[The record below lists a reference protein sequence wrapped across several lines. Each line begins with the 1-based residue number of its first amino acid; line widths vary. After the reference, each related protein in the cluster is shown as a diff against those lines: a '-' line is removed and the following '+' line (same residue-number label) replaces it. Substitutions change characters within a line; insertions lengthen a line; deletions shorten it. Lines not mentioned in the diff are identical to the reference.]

1 MRRSGSLLKYFIK
14 EGFRNV
20 YVNGF
25 MSFASIIIMVCCFV
39 MTGIVFLI
47 YQNLQ
52 IALKNIEFNNNI
64 TVYIKDNS
72 DLNLNLEKLKSE
84 VEDIPNVASCSIY
97 PKSDALENYKEILG
111 DSIND
116 VFDEDENPFPDA
128 LKVSMEDLAFYEE
141 TVNKILDI
149 PEVDSVSDRSEIAK
163 KLSGL
168 KKLVSTV
175 GFWITIA
182 LAAVSMM
189 LISNTVRIT
198 MYNRRFEI
206 SIMKSVGATN
216 AFIRS
221 PFIVE
226 GLIIGI
232 ISAFISSIILK
243 IVCAKALLLISSII
257 PIDNSLFDVML
268 KKIFGYF
275 FVSGSVLGIFSSII
289 SIKKYLK
296 QEGGMAVAW

>member
-1 MRRSGSLLKYFIK
+1 MRKSGSLLKYFVK
-14 EGFRNV
+14 EGFRNL
-20 YVNGF
+20 YINGF
-25 MSFASIIIMVCCFV
+25 MSFASVVIMVCCFV

-47 YQNLQ
+47 YQNIQ
-52 IALKNIEFNNNI
+52 VALKNIEFNNNI
-64 TVYIKDNS
+64 TVYIKENS
-72 DLNLNLEKLKSE
+72 SQDLENLKSE
-84 VEDIPNVASCSIY
+84 IEDIPNVAACNIY
-97 PKSDALENYKEILG
+97 PKSDALENYKEVLG

-116 VFDEDENPFPDA
+116 IFEEDENPFPDA
-128 LKVSMEDLAFYEE
+128 LKVSMEDLSYYEE
-141 TVNKILDI
+141 TVKKITDI

-163 KLSGL
+163 KLAGL
-168 KKLVSTV
+168 KRLVSTV
-175 GFWITIA
+175 GFWITIG

-226 GLIIGI
+226 GLIIGL
-232 ISAFISSIILK
+232 ISAAFSSIILK
-243 IVCAKALLLISSII
+243 LISTQALLLISSII
-257 PIDNSLFDVML
+257 PLDSSLFDVML
-268 KKIFGYF
+268 KKIFVYF
-275 FVSGSVLGIFSSII
+275 FIAGSILGIFSSII

>member
-111 DSIND
+111 DSINNI
-116 VFDEDENPFPDA
+116 FDEDENPFPDA
-128 LKVSMEDLAFYEE
+128 LKVNME
-141 TVNKILDI
+141 K
-149 PEVDSVSDRSEIAK
+149 
-163 KLSGL
+163 
-168 KKLVSTV
+168 
-175 GFWITIA
+175 
-182 LAAVSMM
+182 
-189 LISNTVRIT
+189 
-198 MYNRRFEI
+198 
-206 SIMKSVGATN
+206 
-216 AFIRS
+216 
-221 PFIVE
+221 
-226 GLIIGI
+226 
-232 ISAFISSIILK
+232 
-243 IVCAKALLLISSII
+243 
-257 PIDNSLFDVML
+257 
-268 KKIFGYF
+268 
-275 FVSGSVLGIFSSII
+275 
-289 SIKKYLK
+289 
-296 QEGGMAVAW
+296 

>member
-20 YVNGF
+20 YINGF
-25 MSFASIIIMVCCFV
+25 MSLASVLIMVCCFV
-39 MTGIVFLI
+39 TTGIVFLI
-47 YQNLQ
+47 YKNIQV
-52 IALKNIEFNNNI
+52 ALKNIEFNNNI
-64 TVYIKDNS
+64 TVYIKDDSIS
-72 DLNLNLEKLKSE
+72 DLEKLKSE
-84 VEDIPNVASCSIY
+84 IEDIPNVASCSIY

-116 VFDEDENPFPDA
+116 IFEEDENPLPDA
-128 LKVSMEDLAFYEE
+128 LKVSMEDLSFYEE
-141 TVNKILDI
+141 TVNKIMDI

-168 KKLVSTV
+168 KRLVTMV
-175 GFWITIA
+175 GFWITIG
-182 LAAVSMM
+182 LAIVSMM

-232 ISAFISSIILK
+232 ISAALSSVILK
-243 IVCAKALLLISSII
+243 IICSQALLLISSII
-257 PIDNSLFDVML
+257 PLDGSLFDVML

-275 FVSGSVLGIFSSII
+275 FISGSILGIFSSII